1 MSGLPVVPRVAY
13 PIWHLVPMR
22 CARAPSF
29 PRSGRPSARRRPVR
43 PPVGPPAPTRTKKAQ
58 RVPNKRTHRAAKK
71 KGADHFCMRQ
81 DPLSSQLAARRHLH
95 SSPTRIESV
104 RVPTSFT
111 IRPIKPAEMQKRRA
125 QTTPL
130 CLDADRG
137 TLDGDPLSWLCV
149 GPPAHALSCYVIGLG
164 CVCSVGAKGGCLVAA
179 YIVYWLRVIRRRR
192 RIDSKLRLP

>member
-29 PRSGRPSARRRPVR
+29 PRSGRPPHAVGRCGRRWGRPLRHAPKRHKGCRINEPTELQKRRAQIIFACARTLCLR
-43 PPVGPPAPTRTKKAQ
+43 
-58 RVPNKRTHRAAKK
+58 
-71 KGADHFCMRQ
+71 
-81 DPLSSQLAARRHLH
+81 SSRHAGT